1 MTTYLYRTRD
11 YGETW
16 ESLVNEDIEGYTF
29 VVKEDLERPDI
40 LFLGTEFGLYITLDG
55 GQMWARYATG
65 FPKVAVH
72 DLAIHPREN
81 DLIAGTHG
89 RGIYILDDITP
100 LRGLT
105 PEVLEA
111 ELAILP
117 TRASVQMIGG
127 GMGAWFPGADEYV
140 GRNPSEAASIVYY
153 QAKRHIF
160 GDMKLE
166 VFDAEGQLITE
177 VPAGKVRGINRVD
190 WPMRMPAPKVPAA
203 SALVPTFEG
212 PRVPE
217 GTYTYKI
224 VKGRNSYEGEVSLIP
239 DPRSPHSA
247 EDRQLQQ
254 RTALEIYDM
263 LERLT
268 YVVEA
273 VVDLRDQARERAD
286 SVGGGTA
293 GRLNDYADDLEEFRA
308 SVVSTGEEG
317 LFSSEEQLREKLGG
331 LYGAVNGYA
340 GRPTD
345 SELGRM
351 ENLGAELGE
360 AEAQFAELTGEDKLS
375 DLNSRLEREGMELLE
390 LKTLEAWEEERSG
403 S

>member
-1 MTTYLYRTRD
+1 
-11 YGETW
+11 
-16 ESLVNEDIEGYTF
+16 
-29 VVKEDLERPDI
+29 
-40 LFLGTEFGLYITLDG
+40 
-55 GQMWARYATG
+55 
-65 FPKVAVH
+65 
-72 DLAIHPREN
+72 
-81 DLIAGTHG
+81 
-89 RGIYILDDITP
+89 
-100 LRGLT
+100 
-105 PEVLEA
+105 
-111 ELAILP
+111 
-117 TRASVQMIGG
+117 
-127 GMGAWFPGADEYV
+127 
-140 GRNPSEAASIVYY
+140 
-153 QAKRHIF
+153 
-160 GDMKLE
+160 
-166 VFDAEGQLITE
+166 
-177 VPAGKVRGINRVD
+177 
-190 WPMRMPAPKVPAA
+190 
-203 SALVPTFEG
+203 VPTFEG

-317 LFSSEEQLREKLGG
+317 LFSSDEQLREKLGG

-345 SELGRM
+345 SELARM

-360 AEAQFAELTGEDKLS
+360 AEAEFAELTGEDKLS